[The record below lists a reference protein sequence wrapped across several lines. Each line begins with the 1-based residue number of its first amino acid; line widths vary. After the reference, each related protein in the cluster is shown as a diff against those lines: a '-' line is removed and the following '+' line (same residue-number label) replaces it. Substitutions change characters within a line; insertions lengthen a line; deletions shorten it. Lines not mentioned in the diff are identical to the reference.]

1 MSLLASTLCAPLSHL
16 TCPLIL
22 FSRSHPTF
30 SDFSTVSSKAAV
42 RDSLQATYSDINDV
56 DAWVGALS
64 EDHVY
69 VCVEDG
75 GGRGVGGGS

>member
-1 MSLLASTLCAPLSHL
+1 MSVLVC
-16 TCPLIL
+16 
-22 FSRSHPTF
+22 R

-42 RDSLQATYSDINDV
+42 RDSLQAAYSYIDEV

-69 VCVEDG
+69 VVC
-75 GGRGVGGGS
+75 